1 MAVFKANGGISGG
14 ISLVL
19 IDRPIANI
27 VVPISEIRLDNLPA
41 RNRTRN

>member
-1 MAVFKANGGISGG
+1 MAVFKANGG

-27 VVPISEIRLDNLPA
+27 VVLISEIRLASPPGIEPG
-41 RNRTRN
+41 TKP